1 MHASKQS
8 RPRRAG
14 LPAGDG
20 PGTYRDRPG
29 DAQDPPGADPDAGR
43 EDQTYDFPA
52 GQPGGHPGEAGGRGG
67 VTAGPHGFRACRRSR
82 RRRRR
87 QIRAARRTIT
97 GRHPVATAVLAVI
110 MLLTPVWIS
119 LGNALADPGL
129 GTSAAARG
137 AEWFRG
143 HGGSGIVNWAEN
155 LWYSHHPPPVG
166 GKPAPAAIPRLGPT
180 AAAPAHA
187 AAAHLPAPPRLTS
200 PAGHE
205 LAGEGVWHPAGRPV
219 DGLPAVYETWVRP
232 DAVHT
237 SLVVGVAWMDTKLL
251 TPTLYSGS
259 TIPGGGPY
267 THTAPVS
274 PAAAKTLVAAFNSG
288 FLMTNANGGYY
299 TDGKTILPLR
309 NGAASFVIYRNGA
322 ADIVAWSHGAAV
334 PPEVVAVRQNL
345 DLLVDHGKPIPGLN
359 PTDTTQWGFTLG
371 NAVYVWR
378 SGLGITADGA
388 LVYAGGPGLNITT
401 LADILARAGAV
412 RAMELDINTD
422 WVDFATYH
430 PHGASGLAAPGSG
443 TNLLPD
449 MYGGPNRYF
458 AAWWSRD
465 FITMSA
471 RPTAPAAAKPGR

>member
-1 MHASKQS
+1 MHGSKQS
-8 RPRRAG
+8 RPRHAG
-14 LPAGDG
+14 VPAGYG
-20 PGTYRDRPG
+20 PGTYRDRSG
-29 DAQDPPGADPDAGR
+29 DARDRPGGDPDDDPQHQTRAVPADQRGDYPDEASSSGR
-43 EDQTYDFPA
+43 
-52 GQPGGHPGEAGGRGG
+52 R
-67 VTAGPHGFRACRRSR
+67 AGPHGFRSRGR
-82 RRRRR
+82 RRRRW
-87 QIRAARRTIT
+87 QIRAARRTIA
-97 GRHPVATAVLAVI
+97 GRHPVAVGALAVI
-110 MLLTPVWIS
+110 VLLTPVWFS
-119 LGNALADPGL
+119 LGNALANPGL
-129 GTSAAARG
+129 GTSVAARG

-166 GKPAPAAIPRLGPT
+166 GTPAQSAIPSLGPAT
-180 AAAPAHA
+180 GGPAHA
-187 AAAHLPAPPRLTS
+187 AVAHLPAPRRLTS
-200 PAGHE
+200 PAGHQM
-205 LAGEGVWHPAGRPV
+205 ASEGVWHPAGRRV

-251 TPTLYSGS
+251 TSALYSGS
-259 TIPGGGPY
+259 TIPGGGPFK
-267 THTAPVS
+267 HTAPVS
-274 PAAAKTLVAAFNSG
+274 RAAARALVAAFNSG

-299 TDGKTILPLR
+299 TDGRTILPLR
-309 NGAASFVIYRNGA
+309 NGAASFVIYRNGTA
-322 ADIVAWSHGAAV
+322 GILAWGHGAAV
-334 PPEVVAVRQNL
+334 PPDVVAVRQNL

-359 PTDTTQWGFTLG
+359 PSDTTRWGFTLG

-388 LVYAGGPGLNITT
+388 LVYVGGPGLNITT
-401 LADILARAGAV
+401 LAGILARAGAV

-430 PHGASGLAAPGSG
+430 PHSPSGVADAANG

-458 AAWWSRD
+458 AAWWPRD

-471 RPTAPAAAKPGR
+471 RTPAQAAAKPGR